1 MTSAV
6 TSAAGPGSPKMYPVS
21 AAWPVSNAFSTPAE
35 PGFGVGHDRR
45 ELHEAGTTI
54 VVITH
59 DQHIGAAMP
68 QRVGC
73 ALSPTYMLKTN
84 PSGKEERTT

>member
-1 MTSAV
+1 M
-6 TSAAGPGSPKMYPVS
+6 AGVER
-21 AAWPVSNAFSTPAE
+21 VQHPAE

-45 ELHEAGTTI
+45 ELHDAGTTI

-73 ALSPTYMLKTN
+73 AMAGSSSAPAHPPGHRRSHN
-84 PSGKEERTT
+84 NTTT

>member
-1 MTSAV
+1 M
-6 TSAAGPGSPKMYPVS
+6 AGVER
-21 AAWPVSNAFSTPAE
+21 VQHPAE